1 MNASLLVGGLVAV
14 AAALLSLPLRSPS
27 DALFNTASVVAG
39 VLALSVASGA
49 WRQWA
54 WARPHSLR
62 WFAGGHLLGFIVW
75 VLIAVAL
82 EGQLERMIS
91 FTVPIA
97 ALAFGSLALLT
108 PYVSG
113 AAVAERRLVVLAALL
128 VAVAVGTGL
137 ARHGDTESG
146 RLELPPR
153 SSVTLAG
160 QA

>member
-27 DALFNTASVVAG
+27 DALFNSASVVAG

-49 WRQWA
+49 WRQWV
-54 WARPHSLR
+54 WTRPHPLR
-62 WFAGGHLLGFIVW
+62 WFVGGHLLGFIVW
-75 VLIAVAL
+75 VLIAAAL
-82 EGQLERMIS
+82 ESQLERMLS

-97 ALAFGSLALLT
+97 ALAFGALALLT
-108 PYVSG
+108 PYVPGG
-113 AAVAERRLVVLAALL
+113 ALAERRLAVLAVLL

-137 ARHGDTESG
+137 ARQGDAESG

-160 QA
+160 QV